1 MKVRFDPAIHA
12 YFEVISDTA
21 EHQIPSVTQIM
32 KEEGICGGFYK
43 GTAKRDRGTLI
54 HSATELYDAFE
65 IMPEA
70 DDECLPFVKAW
81 ATLRDTLKFEIVE
94 SEMMVFHDTLRYAGT
109 LDRIVRM
116 QDGELA
122 VLDIKSG
129 AKAKWHPLQLAAYA
143 LAWEAQTAISI
154 NSGIAAYLKETGKA
168 SVEKY
173 AEYDMRK
180 YKEQWTNI
188 MIRRNE
194 L

>member
-1 MKVRFDPAIHA
+1 
-12 YFEVISDTA
+12 
-21 EHQIPSVTQIM
+21 
-32 KEEGICGGFYK
+32 
-43 GTAKRDRGTLI
+43 
-54 HSATELYDAFE
+54 
-65 IMPEA
+65 MPEA
-70 DDECLPFVKAW
+70 DDECFPFVKAW
-81 ATLRDTLKFEIVE
+81 ATLRETLKFEIVD
-94 SEMMVFHDTLRYAGT
+94 SELMVFHDALRYAGT

-116 QDGELA
+116 QDRELA

-143 LAWEAQTAISI
+143 LAYEEITEIPI
-154 NSGIAAYLKETGKA
+154 DLGIAVYLKETGKA